1 MTMAGYLVG
10 LINLIVWLLS
20 ILLFADAVVSF
31 ILQPWHPA
39 RRFLDRL
46 VEPMVRPFRR
56 FLPPMGGLDF
66 SVMAALI
73 AIQVAG
79 QILTLLVVRIF

>member
-1 MTMAGYLVG
+1 MAGYLVG
-10 LINLIVWLLS
+10 LVNLIVWLLS
-20 ILLFADAVVSF
+20 ILLFLDALVSF
-31 ILQPWHPA
+31 IWQPWHPA

-56 FLPPMGGLDF
+56 ILPPTGGLDF

-73 AIQVAG
+73 AVQVVG
-79 QILTLLVVRIF
+79 QILALLIVRLF